1 MQRKLFQKQAMKHIR
16 NSLETSMQGSTI
28 YMGLFNIV
36 RSEEQHIHTTTT
48 KKHRECKFMLA
59 FILNINH
66 ALNLNSKKFEEL
78 K

>member
-1 MQRKLFQKQAMKHIR
+1 MKHIR

-36 RSEEQHIHTTTT
+36 RSEEQHMHTTT

-66 ALNLNSKKFEEL
+66 ALNLNSRKCEEL

>member
-36 RSEEQHIHTTTT
+36 MSEEQHIYIQQQQQRNT
-48 KKHRECKFMLA
+48 E
-59 FILNINH
+59 NV
-66 ALNLNSKKFEEL
+66 NSCWLLF
-78 K
+78 

>member
-1 MQRKLFQKQAMKHIR
+1 
-16 NSLETSMQGSTI
+16 MQGSTI

-36 RSEEQHIHTTTT
+36 RSEEQHMHTTT